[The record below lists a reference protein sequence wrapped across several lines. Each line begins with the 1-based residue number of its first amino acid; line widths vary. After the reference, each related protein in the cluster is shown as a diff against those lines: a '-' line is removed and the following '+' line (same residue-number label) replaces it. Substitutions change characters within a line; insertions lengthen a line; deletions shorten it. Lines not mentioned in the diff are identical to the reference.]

1 MALYDNGQ
9 KPLDLEQYN
18 AIAYY
23 RLSKDDGAKHESDSI
38 ANQRKL
44 ICAFLRSNP
53 NIHLI
58 EEAQDDGYSGTNFDR
73 PGFRSVLNAVQ
84 SKRVNCVIVKD
95 LSRLGREYIETGKY
109 LEMIFPSFGVRFI
122 AINDDVDSE
131 NSRAG
136 DDIIIP
142 VKNIINEA
150 YCRELSKKLR
160 KQFRI
165 QRGNGEFL
173 GAFANY
179 GYCKSTD
186 DKHKLVIDDY
196 AAEVVRGIFS
206 LKFQGYNQQAIADFL
221 NRERVPPPAEYK
233 KSMGLKYKTGF
244 KTSSESKWVAVTV
257 SRILTN
263 PIYIGKLV
271 QGKRGTPNYKVKKM
285 RLREE
290 KDWVVVEN
298 NHEPII
304 DPLTFTTVQRMLAR
318 DTRTAPENDI
328 VYPLSG
334 MVFCADCGGSMLRR
348 TVKRGNKS
356 FGYYVCS
363 TNKRGNGCSSHSFE
377 QGKLEQTVLRAVTK
391 QIEIILDME
400 ELLNEMGKRKLE
412 DAHVKRLDLAIA
424 QKNSELDRYQE
435 FRMKLYE
442 ALNDD
447 LIDRCE
453 YERMRSKYAGLINEA
468 EDTIRNLTADR
479 EKSLSSSSPRE
490 WMASIARFNGI
501 TELSRE
507 VVVTLIDKI
516 YVYKDKHIRIDFN
529 FRNEL
534 AYYKEILR
542 QKEVS

>member
-1 MALYDNGQ
+1 
-9 KPLDLEQYN
+9 
-18 AIAYY
+18 
-23 RLSKDDGAKHESDSI
+23 
-38 ANQRKL
+38 
-44 ICAFLRSNP
+44 
-53 NIHLI
+53 
-58 EEAQDDGYSGTNFDR
+58 
-73 PGFRSVLNAVQ
+73 
-84 SKRVNCVIVKD
+84 
-95 LSRLGREYIETGKY
+95 
-109 LEMIFPSFGVRFI
+109 
-122 AINDDVDSE
+122 
-131 NSRAG
+131 
-136 DDIIIP
+136 
-142 VKNIINEA
+142 
-150 YCRELSKKLR
+150 
-160 KQFRI
+160 
-165 QRGNGEFL
+165 
-173 GAFANY
+173 
-179 GYCKSTD
+179 
-186 DKHKLVIDDY
+186 
-196 AAEVVRGIFS
+196 
-206 LKFQGYNQQAIADFL
+206 
-221 NRERVPPPAEYK
+221 
-233 KSMGLKYKTGF
+233 
-244 KTSSESKWVAVTV
+244 
-257 SRILTN
+257 
-263 PIYIGKLV
+263 
-271 QGKRGTPNYKVKKM
+271 
-285 RLREE
+285 
-290 KDWVVVEN
+290 
-298 NHEPII
+298 
-304 DPLTFTTVQRMLAR
+304 MLAR

>member
-1 MALYDNGQ
+1 MR
-9 KPLDLEQYN
+9 
-18 AIAYY
+18 I
-23 RLSKDDGAKHESDSI
+23 
-38 ANQRKL
+38 
-44 ICAFLRSNP
+44 
-53 NIHLI
+53 
-58 EEAQDDGYSGTNFDR
+58 
-73 PGFRSVLNAVQ
+73 
-84 SKRVNCVIVKD
+84 
-95 LSRLGREYIETGKY
+95 LSRI
-109 LEMIFPSFGVRFI
+109 IFV
-122 AINDDVDSE
+122 AMLAMTV
-131 NSRAG
+131 
-136 DDIIIP
+136 IIIP
-142 VKNIINEA
+142 
-150 YCRELSKKLR
+150 
-160 KQFRI
+160 
-165 QRGNGEFL
+165 L
-173 GAFANY
+173 GAA
-179 GYCKSTD
+179 T
-186 DKHKLVIDDY
+186 I
-196 AAEVVRGIFS
+196 IM
-206 LKFQGYNQQAIADFL
+206 AIEL
-221 NRERVPPPAEYK
+221 
-233 KSMGLKYKTGF
+233 GLLFEALSGMLMLC
-244 KTSSESKWVAVTV
+244 V
-257 SRILTN
+257 
-263 PIYIGKLV
+263 YIA
-271 QGKRGTPNYKVKKM
+271 
-285 RLREE
+285 LREE

-447 LIDRCE
+447 LIDRSE

>member
-1 MALYDNGQ
+1 M
-9 KPLDLEQYN
+9 
-18 AIAYY
+18 
-23 RLSKDDGAKHESDSI
+23 
-38 ANQRKL
+38 
-44 ICAFLRSNP
+44 
-53 NIHLI
+53 
-58 EEAQDDGYSGTNFDR
+58 
-73 PGFRSVLNAVQ
+73 
-84 SKRVNCVIVKD
+84 
-95 LSRLGREYIETGKY
+95 
-109 LEMIFPSFGVRFI
+109 
-122 AINDDVDSE
+122 
-131 NSRAG
+131 
-136 DDIIIP
+136 
-142 VKNIINEA
+142 
-150 YCRELSKKLR
+150 
-160 KQFRI
+160 
-165 QRGNGEFL
+165 
-173 GAFANY
+173 
-179 GYCKSTD
+179 
-186 DKHKLVIDDY
+186 
-196 AAEVVRGIFS
+196 
-206 LKFQGYNQQAIADFL
+206 
-221 NRERVPPPAEYK
+221 
-233 KSMGLKYKTGF
+233 
-244 KTSSESKWVAVTV
+244 AVTV

-447 LIDRCE
+447 LIDRSE